1 METLTKKEKREL
13 KRQEKLGA
21 KERNVKT
28 RLLKRVVIWG
38 AAFLLLG
45 GAVAGV
51 FYLDSAEPSQ
61 PALLLDAVSPTD
73 WTKGGKESKV
83 TLIEYSDF
91 QCPACGHYYPL
102 VKQLAQEFG
111 DKIQFAYRHF
121 PLPSHKNAELAARA
135 AEAGGAQNKFW
146 EMHDMIFEH
155 QGEWSEKS
163 AGDAR
168 NIFRQYAEKLGLDT
182 ARFESD
188 LDSDAVENKV
198 ENDRQSGLR
207 SKVNSTPTFFLNGQK
222 IQNPRSYDEFKSLI
236 SDTLSK

>member
-1 METLTKKEKREL
+1 MELLTKKEKREL
-13 KRQEKLGA
+13 KRQEKQDS
-21 KERNVKT
+21 KEQVIKK
-28 RLLKRVVIWG
+28 RLLKRVAIWG
-38 AAFLLLG
+38 SAFLLLS

-61 PALLLDAVSPTD
+61 PALLLDAVSTTD
-73 WTKGGKESKV
+73 WVKGGKESKV

-188 LDSDAVENKV
+188 LDSDAVKNKV

-236 SDTLSK
+236 SDALAK

>member
-1 METLTKKEKREL
+1 MEPLTKKEKREL
-13 KRQEKLGA
+13 KRQEKLEA
-21 KERNVKT
+21 KEQNIKT
-28 RLLKRVVIWG
+28 RLLKRVAIWG

-61 PALLLDAVSPTD
+61 PALLLDAVSTTD
-73 WTKGGKESKV
+73 WVKGGKESKV

-188 LDSDAVENKV
+188 LDSDAVKNKV

-236 SDTLSK
+236 NDTLSK

>member
-102 VKQLAQEFG
+102 VKQLAQESG

-236 SDTLSK
+236 NDTLSK

>member
-1 METLTKKEKREL
+1 MELLTKKEKREL
-13 KRQEKLGA
+13 KRQEKQDS
-21 KERNVKT
+21 KEQVIKK
-28 RLLKRVVIWG
+28 RLLKRVAIWG
-38 AAFLLLG
+38 SAFLLLS

-102 VKQLAQEFG
+102 VKQLAQESG

-146 EMHDMIFEH
+146 EMHDAIFEH

-236 SDTLSK
+236 NDTLSK

>member
-1 METLTKKEKREL
+1 MEPLTKKEKREL
-13 KRQEKLGA
+13 KRQEKLEA
-21 KERNVKT
+21 KEQNIKT
-28 RLLKRVVIWG
+28 RLLKRVAIWG

-73 WTKGGKESKV
+73 WTKGGEESKAI
-83 TLIEYSDF
+83 LIEYSDF

-111 DKIQFAYRHF
+111 DGMQFAYRHF
-121 PLPSHKNAELAARA
+121 PLPSHKNAELAARV

-155 QGEWSEKS
+155 QEEWSGKS
-163 AGDAR
+163 GAGAQAD
-168 NIFRQYAEKLGLDT
+168 FKQYSEKLGLDT
-182 ARFESD
+182 ARFDSD
-188 LDSDAVENKV
+188 LDSDAIKNKV

-236 SDTLSK
+236 NDTLSK

>member
-236 SDTLSK
+236 SEALAK